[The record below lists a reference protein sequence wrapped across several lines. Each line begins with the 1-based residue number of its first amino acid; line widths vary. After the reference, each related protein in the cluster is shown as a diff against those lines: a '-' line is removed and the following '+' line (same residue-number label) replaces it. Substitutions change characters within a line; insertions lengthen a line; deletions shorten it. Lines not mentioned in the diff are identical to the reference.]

1 MDVPRG
7 APLTPLAWDGLCGG
21 HASCQLSSA
30 PRRAVLCPTGQG
42 VPVPTGAAV
51 LVVPRRE
58 EAGAGGQE
66 VPRGDRWLARR
77 DQIKRLLGEMRGVL
91 TGHLNISPA
100 LSERQREE
108 IAFKKKKK
116 DAKGDYDACFHLSL
130 GMGCAAECA
139 KGAGMEGPARGDVF
153 WCIQQPVVA
162 VPWRDASQRGK

>member
-1 MDVPRG
+1 MLKHQPCCRAILAKSRTRKSFTKKRG
-7 APLTPLAWDGLCGG
+7 AGLFALQRSGRASRGSSHPVGMGWTVPWARQLPALLCTTPC
-21 HASCQLSSA
+21 
-30 PRRAVLCPTGQG
+30 RAVPCPMGQG
-42 VPVPTGAAV
+42 VPVPMGAAV
-51 LVVPRRE
+51 PVVPRRG

-66 VPRGDRWLARR
+66 VPCGDGWSARR

-130 GMGCAAECA
+130 GM
-139 KGAGMEGPARGDVF
+139 R
-153 WCIQQPVVA
+153 
-162 VPWRDASQRGK
+162 